1 MPTPSPEIIAV
12 LQFFAPVFT
21 KPTFAHAC
29 TLVYGALL
37 AVGARTVASA
47 LRAVGLAH
55 GRHFTT
61 YHRVLN
67 RARWSPLALSRSLL
81 ALLVDTFLP
90 AAAPLVLLVDETLER
105 RRGPQIAWK
114 SRFRDPLRASP
125 GRPVTTPALRWL
137 NVSLLV
143 PVPWSQRPWALPF
156 LTLPA
161 PAPATS
167 AKLGKRH
174 RTLVDLAGLA
184 IRLVRRWQP
193 ARDLTLVGDGTDAAL
208 ALGHACRRLP
218 GTVRLV
224 SRLRLDAVLHAP
236 PGPRQPGQ
244 RGPTPKKGARLPTLA
259 AHLADPT
266 TGWQRV
272 RLPWYGGRTQ
282 VMDLVSGTALWYHP
296 GQAPLPLRW
305 VLLRDPAGK
314 EAPTALF
321 STDHAA
327 TPEQIVAGSW
337 AAGTSRSPSRRRA
350 GIWGWRRSGNGPHGR
365 SGARRRACWGCSVWW
380 RCWPID
386 CMGRPS
392 PPAGRPGIRSAR
404 RPSVTP
410 SRRCGGRCGR
420 CRHSRCPRWRQ
431 TIRISLPRCGN
442 AYRRRRPMPPKWPKS
457 RRITDYG

>member
-1 MPTPSPEIIAV
+1 MIAV

-37 AVGARTVASA
+37 AVGTRTVASA
-47 LRAVGLAH
+47 RRAVGLAH
-55 GRHFTT
+55 GRQFTT

-67 RARWSPLALSRSLL
+67 RARWSPLALSRIVL

-90 AAAPLVLLVDETLER
+90 ADAPLVRLVDETLER
-105 RRGPQIAWK
+105 RRGPKIAWK

-137 NVSLLV
+137 SVALLV
-143 PVPWSQRPWALPF
+143 PVPWSPRPWALPF
-156 LTLPA
+156 LTLPV

-174 RTLVDLAGLA
+174 RTLVDLAALA

-193 ARDLTLVGDGTDAAL
+193 TREVTLVGDGTYAAL

-218 GTVRLV
+218 GMVRLV

-244 RGPTPKKGARLPTLA
+244 RGPTPKKGARLPPLA
-259 AHLADPT
+259 VRLADPT
-266 TGWQRV
+266 TAWQRV
-272 RLPWYGGRTQ
+272 TRPWYGGRTQ
-282 VMDLVSGTALWYHP
+282 AMALVSGTALWYHP

-314 EAPTALF
+314 EKPTALF
-321 STDHAA
+321 STDQAA
-327 TPEQIVAGSW
+327 TPEQIVGWFVGRWNIEVTFAEARQHLGVETPRQW
-337 AAGTSRSPSRRRA
+337 TTRAIGRTTPCLLGVDNLVAVLAYRVHGAALPVRRTAWYAKREATFSDALAAVRRA
-350 GIWGWRRSGNGPHGR
+350 LR
-365 SGARRRACWGCSVWW
+365 
-380 RCWPID
+380 
-386 CMGRPS
+386 GRPQS
-392 PPAGRPGIRSAR
+392 TMSSVAPDESHFPAPLWDCLSEAAASA
-404 RPSVTP
+404 
-410 SRRCGGRCGR
+410 
-420 CRHSRCPRWRQ
+420 
-431 TIRISLPRCGN
+431 
-442 AYRRRRPMPPKWPKS
+442 A
-457 RRITDYG
+457 